1 MADEA
6 LFIPEGEALMPT
18 EFSVGPWSA
27 DTLQASAYGGV
38 LVRALERAGGP
49 ADMMIARLGF
59 DLWRPVTREPITT
72 SVTVLREGRK
82 AHTLEAS
89 LIQTGKPVARCTAV
103 FLKADVA
110 STPPTAPLV
119 PPAVGPDAGRP
130 IPPHVKA
137 WSPFFTGVDTRVVA
151 GDLLE
156 PGPASAWFHLTR
168 PLVLGED
175 SSPLVHATSA
185 ADLASGISA
194 VVDIRMWSFVNAD
207 LTMVI
212 WRVPRP
218 PWILL
223 AAETYAGDRGTGVA
237 HGLLSDLD
245 GPFGRCEQTLIFEK
259 RTGRA

>member
-6 LFIPEGEALMPT
+6 LFVPEGDALIPT
-18 EFSVGPWSA
+18 EWAVGPWSP
-27 DTLQASAYGGV
+27 DTLQASAYGGL
-38 LVRALERAGGP
+38 LVRALERAPVP
-49 ADMMIARLGF
+49 ADMMLARLSF

-82 AHTLEAS
+82 AQTVEAS
-89 LIQTGKPVARCTAV
+89 LIQVGKPVARCTGV

-110 STPPTAPLV
+110 STPPTPPLV
-119 PPAVGPDAGRP
+119 PPAQGPDAGRP
-130 IPPHVKA
+130 LPPHVKG
-137 WSPFFTGVDTRVVA
+137 WSPFFTGVDTRVIA

-168 PLVLGED
+168 PLVAGEE

-194 VVDIRMWSFVNAD
+194 VVDIRAWSFVNAD
-207 LTMVI
+207 LTLVV

-245 GPFGRCEQTLIFEK
+245 GPFGRCEQTLIFD
-259 RTGRA
+259 RRR